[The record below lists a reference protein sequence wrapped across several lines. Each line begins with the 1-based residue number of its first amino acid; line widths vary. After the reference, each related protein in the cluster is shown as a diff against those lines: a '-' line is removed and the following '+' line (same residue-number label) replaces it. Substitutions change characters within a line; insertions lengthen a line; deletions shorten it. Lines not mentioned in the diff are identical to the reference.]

1 MNNLFIPPAHF
12 IDRLKTEE
20 VHIISLTAKLGQI
33 YFQMQK
39 NYYIQLSI
47 KYSFKKQS
55 DLVNL
60 GMYLT
65 LHIYDISYSIIIK
78 ITP

>member
-33 YFQMQK
+33 YFQIQK
-39 NYYIQLSI
+39 IIIYNFLSNI
-47 KYSFKKQS
+47 LLKNSQ
-55 DLVNL
+55 
-60 GMYLT
+60 
-65 LHIYDISYSIIIK
+65 IYSI
-78 ITP
+78 

>member
-33 YFQMQK
+33 YFQIQK
-39 NYYIQLSI
+39 KI
-47 KYSFKKQS
+47 KY
-55 DLVNL
+55 NL
-60 GMYLT
+60 LSNI
-65 LHIYDISYSIIIK
+65 LLKNSQI
-78 ITP
+78 